1 MKCIWISWGKN
12 HSCLFINHGNNL
24 WPNSIHYK
32 VKPTAGGW
40 SSMFLARP
48 QQQGAVF
55 RDKLQHLS
63 VHPCQTLRM
72 EQHCLCGNDLGR
84 EPRLLVSS
92 PIPLYRS
99 YCYRGFVHVHYIY
112 KISSHKHKIDCYFYA
127 PMIQVVCK

>member
-32 VKPTAGGW
+32 VKPTAGGR

-63 VHPCQTLRM
+63 VHPCQALRM
-72 EQHCLCGNDLGR
+72 EQHRLCGNHLGR
-84 EPRLLVSS
+84 E
-92 PIPLYRS
+92 
-99 YCYRGFVHVHYIY
+99 
-112 KISSHKHKIDCYFYA
+112 
-127 PMIQVVCK
+127 